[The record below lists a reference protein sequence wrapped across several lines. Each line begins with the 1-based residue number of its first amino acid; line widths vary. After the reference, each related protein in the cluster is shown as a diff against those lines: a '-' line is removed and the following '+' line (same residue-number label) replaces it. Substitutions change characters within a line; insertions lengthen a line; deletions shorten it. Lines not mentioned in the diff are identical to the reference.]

1 MKKQPLSKLENCK
14 FLFRLI
20 KKFKN
25 LTFQSSTMDYTESGI
40 QTRMEKKMKANS
52 ASILMKNKIYT
63 TVEEYVNG
71 NAKFDAL
78 ILDNFATFFAIYF
91 IIRLIIFIAFAFEHC
106 YHRTKKWISFFVL
119 ITKKAVSP
127 MNTS

>member
-1 MKKQPLSKLENCK
+1 MKKQLLSKLENCK